1 MDQSIIDLYDEYTHA
16 SLPRREFLERLTRL
30 AGSSAAAMALLPNLE
45 SNYAEASVAQDDD
58 RLETGTVSFPG
69 ASGEVRAYSAR
80 LPGDDKRPGVV
91 VIHENRG
98 LNPHIEDVARRAA
111 LEGFFALA
119 PDALSPLGGTPD
131 DTDEAR
137 SLIRELD
144 PDKTREDFVAAVS
157 YLKNRPQST
166 GKVGCVGFCWGGS
179 MSNQLAI
186 HAPDLSA
193 AVVFYGRSPAS
204 EDVPKIKV
212 PLLLNYA
219 GLDERINATVPAYE
233 EALKAA
239 GVTYTVHMYEGVN
252 HAFHNDT
259 SVARYD
265 KAAATLAWKRTID
278 FFKETLK

>member
-1 MDQSIIDLYDEYTHA
+1 MDQAIIDLYDEYTHA
-16 SLPRREFLERLTRL
+16 PLPRRKFLERLTRL
-30 AGSSAAAMALLPNLE
+30 AGSTAAAMALLPYLE
-45 SNYAEASVAQDDD
+45 SNYAEASVPQDDD
-58 RLETGTVSFPG
+58 RLETDYVSFPG
-69 ASGEVRAYSAR
+69 ASGDVRAYSAR

-119 PDALSPLGGTPD
+119 PDALSPRGGTPK

-157 YLKNRPQST
+157 YLENHPQST

-186 HAPDLSA
+186 HAADLSA

-212 PLLLNYA
+212 ALLLNYA
-219 GLDERINATVPAYE
+219 GLDERINSTVPAYE

-239 GVTYTVHMYEGVN
+239 GVTYRVYMYEGVN

-278 FFKETLK
+278 FFNETLK